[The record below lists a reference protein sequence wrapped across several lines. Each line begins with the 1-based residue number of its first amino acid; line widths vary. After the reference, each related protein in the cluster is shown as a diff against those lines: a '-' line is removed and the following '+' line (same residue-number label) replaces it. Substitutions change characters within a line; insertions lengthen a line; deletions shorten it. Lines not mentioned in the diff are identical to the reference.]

1 MKNIKALNLKLEE
14 EREEYKE
21 AGDVEELS
29 DIV

>member
-14 EREEYKE
+14 EREEYKG

>member
-21 AGDVEELS
+21 AGDAEELS